1 VINLK
6 YPTTL
11 PLPTSFKSTFLVKII
26 LLYICN
32 MKKFFVTRLSRKK
45 YFLYF
50 VLPYLILFILF
61 FPILREEFALLL
73 ASSKGGGVL
82 IGGSWVAWIVRGCL
96 ILFCAGSIRRLHD
109 LGRSGWWSLLIF
121 MSMIFFP
128 LFPLVL
134 LYLIFKEGE
143 KETNK
148 WGDSN

>member
-1 VINLK
+1 MINLK

-32 MKKFFVTRLSRKK
+32 MKKFFVTRLNRKK
-45 YFLYF
+45 YFLYS

-73 ASSKGGGVL
+73 NSQGGGML

-109 LGRSGWWSLLIF
+109 LGRNGWWSLLIF

-143 KETNK
+143 KQTNK